1 MGISSS
7 KPKSKV
13 RKAIKIILIAAVV
26 VYLLIEHFTLSP
38 QRCLSKERVWRAEEM
53 DLTIYVAEDY
63 ETKLSECFSLSDRDE
78 LNKYVMGKM
87 IIDGEL
93 YPFIF
98 YGEDHFHWVRFGNNP
113 PPGNNEPTPVFDGA
127 WDVTGEFDLVFNKK
141 RIKFSIMDN
150 YGDIFPKSIKKITF
164 VPAYE

>member
-1 MGISSS
+1 MRRNSN

-13 RKAIKIILIAAVV
+13 RRAIKITLLAAVI

-38 QRCLSKERVWRAEEM
+38 QWCLSKERVWRAEEM

-98 YGEDHFHWVRFGNNP
+98 TVKIIFIG
-113 PPGNNEPTPVFDGA
+113 
-127 WDVTGEFDLVFNKK
+127 L
-141 RIKFSIMDN
+141 FSEIILIVETMN
-150 YGDIFPKSIKKITF
+150 RPQAMKMHGMLQANLTLFLTRRGSNSQ
-164 VPAYE
+164 